1 MVTAVKETTVVRNDL
16 DSALLV
22 RAYRV
27 MLLARATE
35 DKLASLY
42 RAGMIKGGVFLGKGQ
57 EALSTASS
65 IFLQKGDIFGPLIR
79 DQAGRLAFGT
89 PCSTPSERI
98 SDRPKVPCA
107 GAMATSTADVP
118 AKVTTP

>member
-1 MVTAVKETTVVRNDL
+1 MVTAVKEKTVVCNDL

-42 RAGMIKGGVFLGKGQ
+42 RAGMIKGGVFLGIG
-57 EALSTASS
+57 LVG
-65 IFLQKGDIFGPLIR
+65 LLG
-79 DQAGRLAFGT
+79 
-89 PCSTPSERI
+89 
-98 SDRPKVPCA
+98 
-107 GAMATSTADVP
+107 
-118 AKVTTP
+118 

>member
-1 MVTAVKETTVVRNDL
+1 MVTAVKEKAGSHKALDGDL
-16 DSALLV
+16 LL

-65 IFLQKGDIFGPLIR
+65 I
-79 DQAGRLAFGT
+79 
-89 PCSTPSERI
+89 
-98 SDRPKVPCA
+98 
-107 GAMATSTADVP
+107 
-118 AKVTTP
+118 